1 MPLSETKRYV
11 VVLSFYIKMIKRKTL
26 QVSSS
31 KHSIKKD
38 MFFSLG
44 QIEIILVG
52 QGGVRGDGGTLT
64 PWLRAWIVPEICRS
78 SRSLSKMTSQIK
90 SKNWHNLGSR
100 FHFDMQFLKV
110 IILKGVSLNKI
121 RCCSWSVLLL
131 SF

>member
-1 MPLSETKRYV
+1 MPLSETKSYV

-52 QGGVRGDGGTLT
+52 QGGVRGMGGPSPLGY
-64 PWLRAWIVPEICRS
+64 APELYQKFAAVQEVCQR
-78 SRSLSKMTSQIK
+78 
-90 SKNWHNLGSR
+90 
-100 FHFDMQFLKV
+100 
-110 IILKGVSLNKI
+110 
-121 RCCSWSVLLL
+121 
-131 SF
+131 